1 MSNIS
6 SGITVGTALVNE
18 GNTDGTLVLRTN
30 GTTTALTLGTDQSA
44 TFAGKATI
52 SGGLNENQVD
62 LTGTSPVIDCSAGNV
77 FALTT
82 SGSPTSLTASNV
94 PTTGTAYGFILK
106 LTAGGSHTIDYSGLG
121 TVRWQGGVIP
131 TPPALGETDI
141 LGFIT
146 YDAGSTWYGFLAG
159 DAMA

>member
-6 SGITVGTALVNE
+6 SGTTVGTALVSE
-18 GNTDGTLVLRTN
+18 GTTDGTLVLRTN
-30 GTTTALTLGTDQSA
+30 GTTTAITIGADQSTTLA
-44 TFAGKATI
+44 
-52 SGGLNENQVD
+52 GGLRENQVG

-82 SGSPTSLTASNV
+82 SGSPTNFTASNV
-94 PTTGTAYGFILK
+94 PTSGTAYGFILK
-106 LTAGGSHTIDYSGLG
+106 LTSGGSHTIDYTGLG
-121 TVRWQGGVIP
+121 TVLWQSGVVP
-131 TPPALGETDI
+131 TPPASGETDI